1 MTTDFSLMVRMF
13 MLLALEGIAVTI
25 LYRMN
30 VTEDSTEYY
39 VRETSGYIAL
49 GIHCLALILAGLTG
63 PRSGLDWTVA
73 SKKALTNLVFFAA
86 FPAFS
91 GLSLFLASNQNMDLL
106 GVSGALNALLALF
119 LLNWYYEDYIQA
131 NHQVKHNALYGEF
144 LPPAVAINH
153 GLLVEK
159 YKEGQSLILEGKSQ
173 WNRVFGFVSWVLLS
187 IIIGFAAYVSQSP
200 SVMGWAMAG
209 IPLLVALIYYVDVW
223 QGRIGLRASKLSIDD
238 RAFTTDMYPGE
249 PISLFQVEGFRVA
262 HEQPGQYLWNHESH
276 THQYYRQHRIRV
288 YVRFKP
294 GARPEEWF
302 SEEGDVLIGDFHISS
317 SSSERDA
324 EEAELFIN
332 NALASINQSSGLGP
346 A

>member
-1 MTTDFSLMVRMF
+1 MI

-25 LYRMN
+25 LYRMI
-30 VTEDSTEYY
+30 VTQDSAEYY

-49 GIHCLALILAGLTG
+49 GIHCFALILAGITG
-63 PRSGLDWTVA
+63 PRGGLDWLVA
-73 SKKALTNLVFFAA
+73 RKKALANLVFFAA

-91 GLSLFLASNQNMDLL
+91 GLSLLLASNQNMSLL
-106 GVSGALNALLALF
+106 GVSGVLNAFLALF
-119 LLNWYYEDYIQA
+119 LLNWYLEEYIQA
-131 NHQVKHNALYGEF
+131 NHQVRHNALYGEF
-144 LPPAVAINH
+144 LPPAVAINN

-159 YKEGQSLILEGKSQ
+159 YREGQSLILQGKSQ
-173 WNRVFGFVSWVLLS
+173 WNRILGFFSWIFLS
-187 IIIGFAAYVSQSP
+187 ILIGLAAYASQSP
-200 SVMGWAMAG
+200 SMGWVMAG
-209 IPLLVALIYYVDVW
+209 IPLLVAFTYYVDVW
-223 QGRIGLRASKLSIDD
+223 QGRVGLRASKLSIDEL
-238 RAFTTDMYPGE
+238 AFMTDMYPGE
-249 PISLFQVEGFRVA
+249 SISLSQVEGFRVA

-294 GARPEEWF
+294 GARPDEWF

-332 NALASINQSSGLGP
+332 NALASINKSSGLGP